1 MISTGRRPSRSLAVY
16 ASLALSLAAAL
27 AAPLRAAAPET
38 VADDAAPLVSI
49 ARTLERIERLLRL
62 DQSSRLLELRFRRLE
77 LLREEMA
84 PLEAEL
90 RSYRSMDVWQ
100 APEMKLQEQRFE
112 EMEEQIEKARLDG
125 REDEAEMLE
134 TNLRE
139 QRLQLDSS
147 KERLKVNADQAEALD
162 GELSGLRSERDR
174 AVAEIDALLSRL
186 EQEVRRE
193 RQP

>member
-1 MISTGRRPSRSLAVY
+1 MIRTGRRSS
-16 ASLALSLAAAL
+16 ASTAALVLSLVAVV
-27 AAPLRAAAPET
+27 AAPLRAADGEPPAVEG
-38 VADDAAPLVSI
+38 APLVSI

-77 LLREEMA
+77 LLRDEMA
-84 PLEAEL
+84 PLEGEL

-100 APEMKLQEQRFE
+100 EPEMKLQEERIAGL
-112 EMEEQIEKARLDG
+112 EEQIEAARLDG
-125 REDEAEMLE
+125 KVDEAEMLE

-139 QRLQLDSS
+139 QRLQVQSS
-147 KERLKVNADQAEALD
+147 KDRLKTNLDQAEALE

-186 EQEVRRE
+186 EQEIRRD